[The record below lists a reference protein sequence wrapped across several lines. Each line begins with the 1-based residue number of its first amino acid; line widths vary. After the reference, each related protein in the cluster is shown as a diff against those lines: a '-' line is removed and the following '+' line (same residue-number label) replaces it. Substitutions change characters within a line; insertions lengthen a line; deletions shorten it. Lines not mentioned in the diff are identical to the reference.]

1 MHQFVR
7 ARPLGGQQL
16 RRLREL
22 REAGDNNV
30 RERHLKRDGGVS
42 APLQQPGDALV
53 SRTVDAIVYE
63 RQQDRDGVSTSARL
77 RDKVTAARRG
87 MQTER
92 SERKQSALRPV
103 EKVKTTRKIAA
114 VRRRGEA
121 TSEEEDRSAGRRR
134 MGKQEAEWIEKQL
147 QYSVRA
153 ATLEKECQ
161 AAWLS
166 FFAGAGTSASSGGF
180 VSTIEVNKLIEE
192 VETLRGEV
200 VQKMKQEL
208 RKLSSKANDVQMK
221 VEEIQNGGEFLSE
234 LQERIDAME
243 TALAKFRLSQR
254 KLFEENI
261 LEEKMLEKE
270 LAIFMENMNDW
281 ENEPPP
287 SLGRGGAS
295 TACLGPRLIHLGSEA
310 KLDEHHVN
318 LSRMESKSNNDETVD
333 QCCGTNQSEDRATR
347 AGASDELGMVN
358 RVRRLNDAILRSG
371 GLKGGWDS
379 REHATFTT
387 LLVKCSLSDDILL
400 QHLFPS
406 DKASASNQESH
417 HDEPS
422 QQNCSDYETQVA
434 RFLRK
439 CMRKVV
445 TQTESSVRSHF
456 EWYLRHLELVEE
468 KKRVIQEWK
477 VRKEQERQLI
487 LQFSFDADGEVLESL
502 ARGGIPEASRD
513 PSSRNQSKRI
523 KLKSREKTDRLLEK
537 WKLEKKQK
545 DEEQKQRRR
554 ELQKKREAVEAKRKQ
569 EQLDAKQ
576 KILLYK
582 LQKEQEAMMLDRT
595 TKFRQESAT
604 EDGLQTGPLPFVS
617 PTSKEDLVERSRIAI
632 EYAKAKRLRLQQIE
646 ERRQKQIQLP
656 PRPESNE
663 TANTSPKPVLVFN
676 PTEAS
681 KARELTKDELRK
693 KARLRERQSA
703 HDGFIPGE
711 KAIPDAKFKS
721 FGHLPIQPRA
731 VPAWRKNI

>member
-121 TSEEEDRSAGRRR
+121 TSEEEDRSAGRHR

-192 VETLRGEV
+192 VETLRGED

-287 SLGRGGAS
+287 SLGRGGA
-295 TACLGPRLIHLGSEA
+295 
-310 KLDEHHVN
+310 N
-318 LSRMESKSNNDETVD
+318 
-333 QCCGTNQSEDRATR
+333 
-347 AGASDELGMVN
+347 
-358 RVRRLNDAILRSG
+358 
-371 GLKGGWDS
+371 
-379 REHATFTT
+379 
-387 LLVKCSLSDDILL
+387 
-400 QHLFPS
+400 
-406 DKASASNQESH
+406 KASASNQESH

-502 ARGGIPEASRD
+502 VRGGIPEASRD

-595 TKFRQESAT
+595 TKFRHESAT